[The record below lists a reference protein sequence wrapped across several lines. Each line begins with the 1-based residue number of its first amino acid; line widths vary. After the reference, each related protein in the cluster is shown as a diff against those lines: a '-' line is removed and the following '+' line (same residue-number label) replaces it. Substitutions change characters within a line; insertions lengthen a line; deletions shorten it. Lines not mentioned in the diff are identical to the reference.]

1 MESADMLAGDGQVAE
16 VFLGISANKHQLFII
31 EGTLPMMRST
41 YTYFCLPDYPQTVK
55 FLREDEYTVTLS
67 DLPQQVSIMHA
78 ETFDA
83 DQIKSLFKITTFVLF
98 LMIWAT
104 HGIDGWVIPFVL
116 STVIYKLVI
125 CNIAMSQILT
135 IPPFILVFLI
145 LVSPAYLIHNR
156 RLSPWVAGL
165 GIEGT

>member
-1 MESADMLAGDGQVAE
+1 M
-16 VFLGISANKHQLFII
+16 
-31 EGTLPMMRST
+31 
-41 YTYFCLPDYPQTVK
+41 Y
-55 FLREDEYTVTLS
+55 
-67 DLPQQVSIMHA
+67 A
-78 ETFDA
+78 ETFNA
-83 DQIKSLFKITTFVLF
+83 DQIKSLFKIATFVPF
-98 LMIWAT
+98 LMILAT
-104 HGIDGWVIPFVL
+104 HGIDGWGISFILP
-116 STVIYKLVI
+116 TVIHELVI